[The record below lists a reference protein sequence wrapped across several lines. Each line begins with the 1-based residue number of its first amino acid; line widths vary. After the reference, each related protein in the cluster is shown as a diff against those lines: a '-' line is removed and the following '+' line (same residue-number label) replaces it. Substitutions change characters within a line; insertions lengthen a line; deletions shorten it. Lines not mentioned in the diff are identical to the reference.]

1 MDFIEVGLSHRTAD
15 ITLLEQMALGGK
27 RREQALDALRGL
39 PGVEGVVVLS
49 TCNRMEIYA
58 HVIDA
63 AKTGEAIVETVVSLC
78 EVPRGLVQ
86 PCLSRLT
93 GRAAVEHLFSVAS
106 SLDSLVLGEQQIMGQ
121 LREAFKTSS
130 DRGCMDSALNHLF
143 RQALETGKRARC
155 ETDIADNHVS
165 VATCAVDAAKKAFGS
180 LEGKQVLILGS
191 GHMAELV
198 ARYLVEQRATS
209 LIVSSR
215 TYEHATQLACQLGGR
230 ACRFEDL
237 PRLLEDS
244 DIVVSSTAAPHR
256 VIMPDLLSEIDHPV
270 FLLDIA
276 LPRDIDPRCKELEQ
290 VTLYDL
296 EDLRAIAQE
305 NRALRSSAAQEAR
318 RIVQQEVTA
327 FTSWDASCASLPTI
341 KEIRARAEQVRVHEV
356 QHLITAIQADLSTGD
371 RKAIEK
377 ATNAIVNKLLHEPIV
392 RMKQPEGTGASYV
405 EAARFLFG
413 LSDDEPVVSPA
424 PERSL
429 AVPRQL
435 TN

>member
-1 MDFIEVGLSHRTAD
+1 MDFIEVGLSHRTTD
-15 ITLLEQMALGGK
+15 ITLLERMALGGK
-27 RREQALDALRGL
+27 RRGQALEAVHAL

-58 HVIDA
+58 HVVDTTTA
-63 AKTGEAIVETVVSLC
+63 EKAIVETLVSLC
-78 EVPRGLVQ
+78 EVPHDVVQ
-86 PCLSRLT
+86 PCLTRLT

-130 DRGCMDSALNHLF
+130 DCGCMDSALNRLF

-155 ETDIADNHVS
+155 ETEIADNHVS
-165 VATCAVDAAKKAFGS
+165 VATCAVDAARKVFGS

-215 TYEHATQLACQLGGR
+215 TYEHATKLACQLRGR
-230 ACRFEDL
+230 ASRYEEL
-237 PRLLEDS
+237 PRLLKDA

-276 LPRDIDPRCKELEQ
+276 LPRDIDPRCKELDQ

-296 EDLRAIAQE
+296 EDLQAIAQE
-305 NRALRSSAAQEAR
+305 NRALRSCEAQEAQ
-318 RIVQQEVTA
+318 RIVEQEVAA
-327 FTSWDASCASLPTI
+327 FVSWDAGCASLPTI
-341 KEIRARAEQVRVHEV
+341 KEIRARAEQVRAHEV
-356 QHLITAIQADLSTGD
+356 QHLITTIQADLSTGD

-392 RMKQPEGTGASYV
+392 RMKQPEGSGASYI

-413 LSDDEPVVSPA
+413 LSDDETVISSV
-424 PERSL
+424 PEPPL
-429 AVPRQL
+429 AAPRQL